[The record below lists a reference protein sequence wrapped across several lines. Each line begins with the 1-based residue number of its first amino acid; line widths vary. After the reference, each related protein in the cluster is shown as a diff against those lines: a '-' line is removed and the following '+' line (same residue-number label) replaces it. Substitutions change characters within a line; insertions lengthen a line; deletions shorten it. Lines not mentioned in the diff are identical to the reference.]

1 MAIYQGDTKISG
13 NAMMVALPMFFATY
27 QPRKLNNPSWL
38 RAEPY
43 SWHSADVY
51 VSAYAHLA
59 DNISGVTAETET
71 IAGTTITFY
80 KLSDEI
86 KVVLPDQQ
94 TNLDTIYNAT
104 GIGYYFVLDTT
115 NGQFK
120 LPRNIYGFTGYRG
133 DAGGYVAE
141 SLPNVKT
148 TATVLQA
155 WDNNAG
161 SFTNG
166 PIYKPQSTEYGLAAG
181 GGYSYTGPA
190 YFNLNTANGTY
201 QDNAPVQER
210 ATQAYLYFYVG
221 NTVQNETLVDV
232 GEMAEAINDKADL
245 ALSNLADAGKEVA
258 GAMSLPGSVIEE
270 LTVPS
275 SETILTAPANGY
287 FTFSRRAESSG
298 NSVELSNRTSGVFSR
313 IFCTHGNALGRV
325 FVPCMKN
332 DSIFVYYE
340 GNNTN
345 NQKLT
350 FTYAKGSEP
359 QQ

>member
-1 MAIYQGDTKISG
+1 MAIYRGDVKVSG

-38 RAEPY
+38 RADPY
-43 SWHSADVY
+43 SWHSADLY

-59 DNISGVTAETET
+59 DNISGVTAQTET

-94 TNLDTIYNAT
+94 TNLDAIYNAT

-115 NGQFK
+115 NRQFK

-133 DAGGYVAE
+133 DVGGYVAPG
-141 SLPNVKT
+141 LPNITGLPTGKWRDNGTST
-148 TATVLQA
+148 TFSGASYLTTVSGGV
-155 WDNNAG
+155 AG
-161 SFTNG
+161 SGGTAETIRQSNFDASRSNS
-166 PIYKPQSTEYGLAAG
+166 IYGNST
-181 GGYSYTGPA
+181 T
-190 YFNLNTANGTY
+190 
-201 QDNAPVQER
+201 VQPP

-221 NTVQNETLVDV
+221 NTVQNETSVDV
-232 GEMAEAINDKADL
+232 GEMSEAINDKADL

-275 SETILTAPANGY
+275 PETILTAPANGY
-287 FTFSRRAESSG
+287 FTFSRRAENSG
-298 NSVELSNRTSGVFSR
+298 NSVELNNRTSGVFSR
-313 IFCTHGNALGRV
+313 MFCTYQNALGRV

-332 DSIFVYYE
+332 DSIFVYYD

>member
-1 MAIYQGDTKISG
+1 MSIYQGDTKISG
-13 NAMMVALPMFFATY
+13 NVMMVALPMFFATY

-43 SWHSADVY
+43 SWHSADLY

-59 DNISGVTAETET
+59 DNISGVTAQTET

-115 NGQFK
+115 NRQFK

-133 DAGGYVAE
+133 DVGGYVAE
-141 SLPNVKT
+141 SLPNIKGKMD
-148 TATVLQA
+148 ARS
-155 WDNNAG
+155 N
-161 SFTNG
+161 S
-166 PIYKPQSTEYGLAAG
+166 GLASGAFIRGTSISGSYAG
-181 GGYSYTGPA
+181 TGGTEETVYA
-190 YFNLNTANGTY
+190 IDFNASRSSSTY

-232 GEMAEAINDKADL
+232 GEMSEAINDKVDL
-245 ALSNLADAGKEVA
+245 ASSWGFPTGQYIDMTL
-258 GAMSLPGSVIEE
+258 GSSG
-270 LTVPS
+270 T
-275 SETILTAPANGY
+275 TYTAPADGYVAVAKLSTANLQNLTIDSNGWRAFVWANATDINI
-287 FTFSRRAESSG
+287 FTWLPVKKGA
-298 NSVELSNRTSGVFSR
+298 
-313 IFCTHGNALGRV
+313 AYQ
-325 FVPCMKN
+325 
-332 DSIFVYYE
+332 VYYNL
-340 GNNTN
+340 GGATAYFRFYYAQKTN
-345 NQKLT
+345 
-350 FTYAKGSEP
+350 
-359 QQ
+359 

>member
-1 MAIYQGDTKISG
+1 MSIYQGDTKISG

-38 RAEPY
+38 RADPY
-43 SWHSADVY
+43 SWHSADLY

-86 KVVLPDQQ
+86 KVVFPDQQ

-115 NGQFK
+115 NRQFK

-133 DAGGYVAE
+133 DVGGYVAE

-166 PIYKPQSTEYGLAAG
+166 PIYKPQSTGYGLLSN
-181 GGYSYTGPA
+181 GGYGNTGPA

-221 NTVQNETLVDV
+221 NTVQNETSVDV
-232 GEMAEAINDKADL
+232 GEMSEAINDKVDL
-245 ALSNLADAGKEVA
+245 TSSWGFPTNQYIDLTL
-258 GAMSLPGSVIEE
+258 GASGA
-270 LTVPS
+270 TY
-275 SETILTAPANGY
+275 TAPADGLVY
-287 FTFSRRAESSG
+287 LEGGS
-298 NSVELSNRTSGVFSR
+298 TSGDKYVSLR
-313 IFCTHGNALGRV
+313 ATDSNLSSIGITISGVSNAAVILPVKSGQP
-325 FVPCMKN
+325 FKA
-332 DSIFVYYE
+332 SYST
-340 GNNTN
+340 NTSMTFRFIYA
-345 NQKLT
+345 QKT
-350 FTYAKGSEP
+350 N
-359 QQ
+359 